1 MAYYGT
7 QDFDRMVAARNG
19 FAFIPAHEIE
29 LAARRMR
36 AEAMGGLVLAVAKA
50 VKAFVAARPAPT
62 VVTGYKLTAQDQ
74 ARLAQAETIANNTTK
89 AFNVVKGFL
98 TTRPENT
105 EVNTFKMNEQDKA
118 RLAQAEAIA
127 DAVIAVSNFVSKAAA
142 ALYAPVKAW
151 RIQLRTREELDSLD
165 DRALADI
172 GLTRGDIRRVAA
184 GLWVPE
190 NRSAQI
196 AFTVPVAA
204 SNFNKPQIAA

>member
-19 FAFIPAHEIE
+19 FAFIPAHELE
-29 LAARRMR
+29 VAARRMR
-36 AEAMGGLVLAVAKA
+36 AEALGTLVRKAAKA
-50 VKAFVAARPAPT
+50 VQAFVAARPAPT
-62 VVTGYKLTAQDQ
+62 VITGHKLTAQEQ
-74 ARLAQAETIANNTTK
+74 ARLTQGETIAVNTTK
-89 AFNVVKGFL
+89 AFNVVKVFFS
-98 TTRPENT
+98 TRPENT
-105 EVNTFKMNEQDKA
+105 EVNTFKMNEQDKN

-127 DAVIAVSNFVSKAAA
+127 DAVIAVSNFVSKTAAA
-142 ALYAPVKAW
+142 ISAPIKAW

-184 GLWVPE
+184 GMWMPE
-190 NRSAQI
+190 NRSAKVV
-196 AFTVPVAA
+196 FTAPVAA